1 MYNMCT
7 YVYMYRHICTYAPWN
22 VKYTIWLFT
31 SYIFAW
37 TDPARVVS
45 IRCCPRLH
53 CATYAMVT
61 PWNQDEQEE
70 HTADHQGLGRQRS
83 SSFRCWARIFA
94 ENSAKNKACQWAS
107 HGNKSDSK
115 TNMGNAKFGHPQ
127 RGLHDF
133 QWCDGIVLHQH
144 WVRYCEKARCIHIY
158 WSIRI

>member
-1 MYNMCT
+1 MHIRTMKCQIHNMIIHIIHLRLDGSCT
-7 YVYMYRHICTYAPWN
+7 SRQHPLLPKAALCHICHGNT
-22 VKYTIWLFT
+22 
-31 SYIFAW
+31 
-37 TDPARVVS
+37 
-45 IRCCPRLH
+45 
-53 CATYAMVT
+53 MVT